1 MSDFGMTLPGEN
13 GKGYIITYSRI
24 YAFRGGVMKL
34 RVLGSA
40 GAELP
45 DFRPPAFLIDGQLLL
60 DAGTIGS
67 VLGEEEQWKIHTI
80 FITHSHLDHI
90 RSIPALADNI
100 IIRNQLHTVSV
111 QSSAEVISALHNH
124 LFNDIIWPDFTKIP
138 SQENPVLKFTAI
150 IPYQEYAINEYSIM
164 AIPVNHTVPTV
175 GYVVKS
181 GGKTLVYTGDTGP
194 TDEIWK
200 YCSGAD
206 ALIVEVSFPDSMK
219 ELAELTKHLT
229 SSMLIEELA
238 KIKILPNRILI
249 THPKPQYYDLIHKEV
264 VGLAIAGVELL
275 RDGSEYDI

>member
-1 MSDFGMTLPGEN
+1 MPG
-13 GKGYIITYSRI
+13 GK
-24 YAFRGGVMKL
+24 MKL

-45 DFRPPAFLIDGQLLL
+45 DFRPPAFLLDEQLLL

-67 VLGEEEQWKIHTI
+67 VLTEEEQWKIHTI

-100 IIRNQLHTVSV
+100 IIKNQRHTVTVLSTE
-111 QSSAEVISALHNH
+111 EVIAAMQNH
-124 LFNDIIWPDFTKIP
+124 LFNNVIWPDFTKIP
-138 SQENPVLKFTAI
+138 NEDNPVITFSTI
-150 IPYQEYAINEYSIM
+150 VPYQENSVGEYVIT

-194 TDEIWK
+194 TEEIWT

-206 ALIVEVSFPDSMK
+206 VLIVEVSFPNSM
-219 ELAELTKHLT
+219 ESLAQLTKHLT
-229 SSMLIEELA
+229 ASMLVAELA
-238 KIKILPNRILI
+238 KIAVLPKRILI
-249 THPKPQYYDLIHKEV
+249 THPKPQYYDQINKEV
-264 VGLAIAGVELL
+264 NELSISGVELL
-275 RDGSEYDI
+275 RDGSVYQI

>member
-1 MSDFGMTLPGEN
+1 MTLLDEN
-13 GKGYIITYSRI
+13 GKGNIITYSLTAVSKGE
-24 YAFRGGVMKL
+24 YMKL
-34 RVLGSA
+34 RVLGCA

-45 DFRPPAFLIDGQLLL
+45 DFRPPAFLLDEQLLL

-67 VLGEEEQWKIHTI
+67 VLTEDEQWKIHTV

-111 QSSAEVISALHNH
+111 QSTDEVIVAMKEH

-138 SQENPVLKFTAI
+138 SEEAPVIKFTTI
-150 IPYQEYAINEYSIM
+150 TPYKEYIVGDYLVT

-175 GYVVKS
+175 GYQVKS

-194 TDEIWK
+194 TEEIWN
-200 YCSGAD
+200 YSSGAD

-219 ELAELTKHLT
+219 ALAQLTKHLT
-229 SSMLIEELA
+229 VSMLVEELA
-238 KIKILPNRILI
+238 KIEVLPKRILI
-249 THPKPQYYDLIHKEV
+249 THPKPQYFDIIQKELE
-264 VGLAIAGVELL
+264 GLSISGVSLL
-275 RDGSEYDI
+275 QDGLLYEI

>member
-1 MSDFGMTLPGEN
+1 
-13 GKGYIITYSRI
+13 
-24 YAFRGGVMKL
+24 MKL

-45 DFRPPAFLIDGQLLL
+45 NFRPPAFLLDDQLLL

-67 VLGEEEQWKIHTI
+67 VLSEEEQWKIHTI

-100 IIRNQLHTVSV
+100 IIKNMSHTVSV
-111 QSSAEVISALHNH
+111 QSTIEVITALQNH
-124 LFNDIIWPDFTKIP
+124 LFNNIIWPDFTKIP
-138 SQENPVLKFTAI
+138 SAESPVLRFNAI
-150 IPYQEYAINEYSIM
+150 VPYNEYIVNEYRVT

-194 TDEIWK
+194 TEEIWK

-206 ALIVEVSFPDSMK
+206 ALIVEVSFPDSMND
-219 ELAELTKHLT
+219 LAQLTKHLT
-229 SSMLIEELA
+229 ASMLVEELK
-238 KIKILPNRILI
+238 KIEVLPKRILI
-249 THPKPQYYDLIHKEV
+249 THPKPQYYDVIHQEV
-264 VGLAIAGVELL
+264 EALAIAGVELL
-275 RDGSEYDI
+275 RDGSVYEI

>member
-1 MSDFGMTLPGEN
+1 
-13 GKGYIITYSRI
+13 
-24 YAFRGGVMKL
+24 MKL

-45 DFRPPAFLIDGQLLL
+45 DFKPPAFLLDDQLLL

-67 VLGEEEQWKIHTI
+67 VLSEEEQWKIHTI

-100 IIRNQLHTVSV
+100 IIKNLFHTVSV
-111 QSSAEVISALHNH
+111 QSSAEVISALQNH

-138 SQENPVLKFTAI
+138 SIENPVIKFTTIA
-150 IPYQEYAINEYSIM
+150 PYQEYIVNEYRVT

-181 GGKTLVYTGDTGP
+181 TGRTLVYTGDTGP
-194 TDEIWK
+194 TEEIWA

-229 SSMLIEELA
+229 ASMLVKELA
-238 KIKILPNRILI
+238 KIDVLPKRILI
-249 THPKPQYYDLIHKEV
+249 THPKPQYYDIIHKEIKA
-264 VGLAIAGVELL
+264 LAINGVELL
-275 RDGSEYDI
+275 RDGSVYEI

>member
-1 MSDFGMTLPGEN
+1 M
-13 GKGYIITYSRI
+13 R
-24 YAFRGGVMKL
+24 L

-45 DFRPPAFLIDGQLLL
+45 DFRPPAFLLDDQILL

-67 VLGEEEQWKIHTI
+67 VLSEEEQWKIHTI

-100 IIRNQLHTVSV
+100 IITNLLHTVSV
-111 QSSAEVISALHNH
+111 QSTVEVITALQNH
-124 LFNDIIWPDFTKIP
+124 LFNNIIWPDFTRIP
-138 SQENPVLKFTAI
+138 SAENPVIKFTTI
-150 IPYQEYAINEYSIM
+150 TPHQECIVGEYSIT

-181 GGKTLVYTGDTGP
+181 GGRTLVYTGDTGP
-194 TDEIWK
+194 TEEIWT

-219 ELAELTKHLT
+219 DLAEVTKHLT
-229 SSMLIEELA
+229 ASMLVEELA
-238 KIKILPNRILI
+238 KIEVLPKRILI

-264 VGLAIAGVELL
+264 EGLAISGVELL
-275 RDGSEYDI
+275 RDGSVYEI